1 VTEIRSNTFFY
12 CSSLAAIS
20 VDEGNTTYDS
30 RNDCNAIIETSTN
43 TLVTGSAT
51 TIIPEDVTSIAESAF
66 SGRRGLTTITIPQD
80 VTNIGDGAFVG
91 CYGLSSI
98 HVTEGNT
105 IYDSRDN
112 CNAIINSSSNTLL
125 TGCAATI
132 IPESVTSIAN
142 SAFEGCSPLE
152 SIIIPEGLTS
162 IGKNA
167 FAYCSNLT
175 SIVFPKSIEAIGAF
189 TFYEC
194 HNLTDV
200 YCLAEVVPTT
210 EHSCYDYNLQ
220 NTTLHV
226 PSTAIENYKNSY
238 PWSTFG
244 NIVALTNEE
253 MGIDNLEFRPQDSEP
268 IYNLQGQRVA
278 NPTKGSIYII
288 NGKKVAI
295 K

>member
-1 VTEIRSNTFFY
+1 M
-12 CSSLAAIS
+12 
-20 VDEGNTTYDS
+20 
-30 RNDCNAIIETSTN
+30 
-43 TLVTGSAT
+43 
-51 TIIPEDVTSIAESAF
+51 TSIAESAF
-66 SGRRGLTTITIPQD
+66 SGRRGLTTITIPKD

-98 HVTEGNT
+98 HVTEGNP

-253 MGIDNLEFRPQDSEP
+253 MSIDNPEFRPQDSELT
-268 IYNLQGQRVA
+268 YNLQGQRVA